1 MNVQEV
7 INIATQRNN
16 KTKDILKKVV
26 ENIHKKILFYATKK
40 LDNCSYILP
49 VVIDDYI
56 IYDRLQMIKDIYKV
70 LNGEGYIVSAYNN
83 GKFDISWN
91 EKLVQEKLNVD
102 KFILTQE
109 EQRLNKYNK
118 KNKIITDRFNF
129 LANPNKIVKEVSIEE
144 QLDQKV
150 EEILRSKDKEQKK
163 YSKKIGFFNKI

>member
-16 KTKDILKKVV
+16 KTKGILKKVV
-26 ENIHKKILFYATKK
+26 ENIHKKILYYAKQK
-40 LDNCSYILP
+40 LDSCSYILP
-49 VVIDDYI
+49 AVIDDHI
-56 IYDRLQMIKDIYKV
+56 IYDRVQMTKDIYKV

-83 GKFDISWN
+83 GKIDISWN

-102 KFILTQE
+102 KYLLTQE

-129 LANPNKIVKEVSIEE
+129 LANPNKVVKEVSIEE

-150 EEILRSKDKEQKK
+150 EEILRNKEKEQKK
-163 YSKKIGFFNKI
+163 YSKKVGFFNKI

>member
-16 KTKDILKKVV
+16 KTKGILKKVV
-26 ENIHKKILFYATKK
+26 ENIHKKILYYAKQK
-40 LDNCSYILP
+40 LDSCSYILP
-49 VVIDDYI
+49 AVIDDHI
-56 IYDRLQMIKDIYKV
+56 IYDRIQMTKDIYKV

-83 GKFDISWN
+83 GKIDISWN

-129 LANPNKIVKEVSIEE
+129 LANPNKVNVSIEE

-150 EEILRSKDKEQKK
+150 EEILRNKEKEQKK
-163 YSKKIGFFNKI
+163 YSKKVGFFNKI